1 MMKNI
6 NMGLIILL
14 LTPFL
19 HPAYAADCEDNG
31 LGGKFC
37 INDDGSTSDSVPNEL
52 SGTDTLSSDGSL
64 TSTEG
69 TDSGADAE
77 LEGTTVDTTHQLPSK
92 ISNKPDPALMGR
104 DWNNPSN
111 LGDGSATSS
120 ITPDDG
126 LN

>member
-6 NMGLIILL
+6 NMGLLILL

-19 HPAYAADCEDNG
+19 HLAYAADCDDNG

-37 INDDGSTSDSVPNEL
+37 INDDGSTSDSIPNEL

-64 TSTEG
+64 TSTEN

-77 LEGTTVDTTHQLPSK
+77 LEGSTVDTTHQLPSK

-120 ITPDDG
+120 INPDDG
-126 LN
+126 LQ